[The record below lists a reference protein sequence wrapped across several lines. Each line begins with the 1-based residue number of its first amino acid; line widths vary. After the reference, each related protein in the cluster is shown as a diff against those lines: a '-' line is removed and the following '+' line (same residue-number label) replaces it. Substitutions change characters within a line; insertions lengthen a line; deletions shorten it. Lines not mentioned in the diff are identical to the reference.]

1 MPILGAGV
9 RRVKTFH
16 EVLKLWREKTSPAN
30 PAVIGVR
37 TRLGSPRSVAIH
49 SRERAIFTATHVTQ
63 KTRTEVELTLADG
76 RLLAGVLFT
85 HAEQRVLDIVNDDRA
100 FIPFEDADGQ
110 LTVINKSMIAHIRPM
125 ESTSSRGELRAVAA
139 G

>member
-1 MPILGAGV
+1 M
-9 RRVKTFH
+9 
-16 EVLKLWREKTSPAN
+16 
-30 PAVIGVR
+30 
-37 TRLGSPRSVAIH
+37 
-49 SRERAIFTATHVTQ
+49 FTATHITQ

-76 RLLAGVLFT
+76 RLLAGVLFM
-85 HAEQRVLDIVNDDRA
+85 HDDQRVLDIVNDDRA

-125 ESTSSRGELRAVAA
+125 ESTSNRGELRAVAA